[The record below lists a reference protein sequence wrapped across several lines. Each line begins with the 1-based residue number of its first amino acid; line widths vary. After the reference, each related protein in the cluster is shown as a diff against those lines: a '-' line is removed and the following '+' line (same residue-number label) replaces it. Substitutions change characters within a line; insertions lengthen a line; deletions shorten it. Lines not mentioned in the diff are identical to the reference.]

1 MTVFEWALPLRDDGR
16 AGEPGRSRLHE
27 PGGRVVIGPAQAEW
41 PRREDRIGY
50 AAGLASG
57 QHRVARLKSILKVLG
72 SGRLRAQR
80 RRGASRP
87 THLRAAPATG
97 CAVGAAVTESGTRG
111 RFTGRP
117 PCGSRSRRHWSC
129 CRRLRHSRGC
139 GQRRGADALHGGSG
153 SAEARSRHK
162 QRTLNGMP
170 GCAAPPAAPGSA
182 IARTPGHIVRCPGAG
197 SGPGLARTWGGQVPA
212 PAEPLARCGPPT
224 RWSPSRVPSRSLLAS
239 RRRPRQRWY

>member
-50 AAGLASG
+50 VAGLASG

-139 GQRRGADALHGGSG
+139 GQWRGADALHGGSG

-162 QRTLNGMP
+162 QRTLSGVP
-170 GCAAPPAAPGSA
+170 GCAD
-182 IARTPGHIVRCPGAG
+182 ARLRSCFAG
-197 SGPGLARTWGGQVPA
+197 WLN
-212 PAEPLARCGPPT
+212 
-224 RWSPSRVPSRSLLAS
+224 SRSEEMSPVSVFKFPSDTDDHGLVRYFVLRLDRTHEDAGDVHGV
-239 RRRPRQRWY
+239 